1 MTANGRRGSARS
13 LLALGAWITW
23 SFRRGTGDRDA
34 LAGLELAHAVGVD
47 AVAGPAGEAGP
58 AVPAAILD
66 LVDGLG
72 GLHAAG
78 EPGQVLR
85 GVGGEQRDG
94 GRRADDAVGLLGA
107 AEAGVGLA
115 GEDRRHPE
123 GAAPLHDVGG
133 GLPAT

>member
-85 GVGGEQRDG
+85 VLE
-94 GRRADDAVGLLGA
+94 ANNAMVA
-107 AEAGVGLA
+107 AALTMRSA
-115 GEDRRHPE
+115 SS
-123 GAAPLHDVGG
+123 
-133 GLPAT
+133 GLPRLA